1 MTPQD
6 AIAAKDK
13 IKAMYFLKLMK
24 ALLKSRVIA
33 KSPLK
38 NASDIRGL
46 YHSEAALEAKGYT
59 GAYLIGLLIAAHRLW
74 ALDRMEEFVLRVAP
88 SAASAASD

>member
-1 MTPQD
+1 M
-6 AIAAKDK
+6 
-13 IKAMYFLKLMK
+13 KAEYFLKLMK

-46 YHSEAALEAKGYT
+46 YRAKVTLEAKGYT
-59 GAYLIGLLIAAHRLW
+59 GACLIGLLIATHRLW
-74 ALDRMEEFVLRVAP
+74 AFDRMEAFASHIAP
-88 SAASAASD
+88 SATAASAASV